1 VAKKPKYYAIKVG
14 RKTGIERSWES
25 CQESIKG
32 YSGAVYKSFNDEQAA
47 LDWLKGEN
55 TSFAVEGKKIQH
67 KDTDQFVDYD
77 VYTDGSYTNGNY
89 SWAYVFVKND
99 QIIYEDKGLG
109 KNPEAADMRN
119 VAGEIAAVLFAVKR
133 AAQLKVRIRINHD
146 YAGIANWLN
155 GNWRTKNKYTELY
168 VKMMKQYEGMYIF
181 EKVQAHSG
189 DKYNNYV
196 DKLAKD
202 ALGIA

>member
-14 RKTGIERSWES
+14 RKTGIVRTWEL
-25 CQESIKG
+25 CQKSVKG

-47 LDWLKGEN
+47 LEWLKGE
-55 TSFAVEGKKIQH
+55 TTIFAGVADRQQQKEF
-67 KDTDQFVDYD
+67 TDFVDYE
-77 VYTDGSYTNGNY
+77 VYTDGSYLNGNY

-99 QIIYEDKGLG
+99 QIVYEDKGIG
-109 KNPEAADMRN
+109 KNLEASLLRN

-133 AAQLKVRIRINHD
+133 AAQMKVRIRINHD
-146 YAGIANWLN
+146 YAGIANWIN
-155 GNWRTKNKYTELY
+155 GNWRTKNKYTEIY
-168 VKMMKQYEGMYIF
+168 VKIMKQYEGMYVF